1 MPPKRGSS
9 AARAFNA
16 PEPMPTRNTRSQSR
30 NAESVIDRSSLV
42 ADPVAR
48 KGAPRGVSASEAEI
62 PSSPRRN
69 EDSDDDVEVGAENGE
84 SHVVTQVSE
93 EDLEFMCQCVHKLGS
108 TTENILSHYRVF
120 GDKDKLARRAFMMDM
135 DGFAS
140 VRKQFLVDK
149 AYAPFLHWA
158 WATTRL
164 TKDELDALKVAVALA
179 NLATLLQTIWEGA
192 RKDLDEAGSPS
203 AENLRIIDEDFKDLL
218 IGNFQIDVTEA
229 VMNLALE
236 VRVAHVLAAL
246 AKANKN
252 SDARKILY
260 DIFCE
265 HREDPTSAQINAA
278 LENGPYKHFAGIDT
292 QKPDSLFR
300 EHIAV
305 FSKHIGKNNVTFSN
319 LPTLRKQY
327 PAKSLLATIQSVF
340 REFGGPIRVSRGIWK
355 QLEYREQSPNE
366 FFDAASGGEDDI
378 SSDEDES
385 QPIVRASDAE
395 AGHSLFRDQADAE
408 ALERV
413 QATADGGI
421 FAVDHGAA
429 PFPSTLSHRTADRA
443 SSTSANQHQHNKR
456 THDKATT
463 GDDDDDDDDDD
474 DIFETDTRSISEAAY
489 RKRRLI
495 QKADA
500 TRVDQEIRQQQQQQ
514 REHSPFLP
522 SSSLSTF
529 TTAVG
534 GSTQADNYARQANS
548 VVPRNDPHSSST
560 TTTTIVLADGDASS
574 RPRARP
580 LTHGGRV
587 RWSQHDDEALLASIG
602 KHYAKWADIE
612 RQANHL
618 FEHPRDQQAY
628 RDRARNLKVKYIL
641 NDEALPYGFDW
652 VTLGSKEKER
662 LLRHGKNYKRME
674 ADIDKSSGRPTNTE
688 YIPVRVRDTPRSE

>member
-1 MPPKRGSS
+1 MPPRRGSR
-9 AARAFNA
+9 AARTFTA

-30 NAESVIDRSSLV
+30 QAGPVKERSSLV

-62 PSSPRRN
+62 PTSPRRN
-69 EDSDDDVEVGAENGE
+69 EDSDDDVEVGPENGE
-84 SHVVTQVSE
+84 SHVVAQASE
-93 EDLEFMCQCVHKLGS
+93 EDLEFMCQCVYKLGS
-108 TTENILSHYRVF
+108 ATENILSHYRVF
-120 GDKDKLARRAFMMDM
+120 GDKDKLARRAFIMNMDS
-135 DGFAS
+135 FAS
-140 VRKQFLVDK
+140 VRKQFLVDE

-164 TKDELDALKVAVALA
+164 AKEELDAFKVAVILA
-179 NLATLLQTIWEGA
+179 NLATLLETIWEGA
-192 RKDLDEAGSPS
+192 WKDLDEAGSPN
-203 AENLRIIDEDFKDLL
+203 AEKLRMIDEDFKDLL
-218 IGNFQIDVTEA
+218 IGDFQIDVTEA

-260 DIFCE
+260 DIFCS
-265 HREDPTSAQINAA
+265 HRKNPTSAQINAT
-278 LENGPYKHFAGIDT
+278 LENGPYKHFVGIDS
-292 QKPDSLFR
+292 QELDSLCR
-300 EHIAV
+300 KHIAV
-305 FSKHIGKNNVTFSN
+305 FSKHIGKNSVTFSN

-327 PAKSLLATIQSVF
+327 PAKRLLASIQSVF

-355 QLEYREQSPNE
+355 QLEYRDQSPNE

-421 FAVDHGAA
+421 FAVDHSAA
-429 PFPSTLSHRTADRA
+429 PFPSALSHRTADRV
-443 SSTSANQHQHNKR
+443 SSTPANQHQRNKR
-456 THDKATT
+456 TYKATT
-463 GDDDDDDDDDD
+463 GDDYDDDDDV
-474 DIFETDTRSISEAAY
+474 FETDTRSISEAAH

-500 TRVDQEIRQQQQQQ
+500 TRVDQEIRQQQRQH
-514 REHSPFLP
+514 EHSPFLP
-522 SSSLSTF
+522 SSSLSTS

-534 GSTQADNYARQANS
+534 GSTQADKHARQANS
-548 VVPRNDPHSSST
+548 VVPRNDPRSSS
-560 TTTTIVLADGDASS
+560 TTTIVLADGDAAS

-580 LTHGGRV
+580 PMHSGRV
-587 RWSQHDDEALLASIG
+587 RWSQNDDEALLASIG

-612 RQANHL
+612 RQAKHM

-641 NDEALPYGFDW
+641 NDEPLPYGFDW
-652 VTLGSKEKER
+652 VTFGPKEKER
-662 LLRHGKNYKRME
+662 LLKHGKNYQRME

-688 YIPVRVRDTPRSE
+688 YIPVRAHDTPGSE

>member
-1 MPPKRGSS
+1 MPPKRGSR
-9 AARAFNA
+9 AARTFTA

-30 NAESVIDRSSLV
+30 QAGPVKDRSSLV

-62 PSSPRRN
+62 PTSPWRN

-84 SHVVTQVSE
+84 SHVVAQVSE

-108 TTENILSHYRVF
+108 TTEIILSHYRVF
-120 GDKDKLARRAFMMDM
+120 GDKDKLARRAFIMNMDS
-135 DGFAS
+135 FAS
-140 VRKQFLVDK
+140 VRKQFLVDE

-164 TKDELDALKVAVALA
+164 ANDELDAFKVAVMLA
-179 NLATLLQTIWEGA
+179 NLATLLETIWEGA
-192 RKDLDEAGSPS
+192 WKDLDEAGSP
-203 AENLRIIDEDFKDLL
+203 NVDKLRIIDEDFKVLL
-218 IGNFQIDVTEA
+218 IGDFQINVTEA
-229 VMNLALE
+229 FMNLALE

-246 AKANKN
+246 AKADKN

-265 HREDPTSAQINAA
+265 PRKNPTSAQINAT

-292 QKPDSLFR
+292 RELDSMCR

-327 PAKSLLATIQSVF
+327 PAKSLLASIQSVF
-340 REFGGPIRVSRGIWK
+340 REFEGLIRVSRGIWK
-355 QLEYREQSPNE
+355 QLEYRDQSPNE
-366 FFDAASGGEDDI
+366 FFDAASGGEDDS

-395 AGHSLFRDQADAE
+395 AGHSLFRDQTDAE

-413 QATADGGI
+413 QAAADGGI
-421 FAVDHGAA
+421 FAVDHSAA

-443 SSTSANQHQHNKR
+443 SSTPANQPQRNKR

-463 GDDDDDDDDDD
+463 GDDDDDDDDDV
-474 DIFETDTRSISEAAY
+474 FETDTRSISEAAH

-500 TRVDQEIRQQQQQQ
+500 TRVDQEIRQQQQRQQ
-514 REHSPFLP
+514 EHSPFLP
-522 SSSLSTF
+522 SSALSTS

-534 GSTQADNYARQANS
+534 GSTQADKHARQANS
-548 VVPRNDPHSSST
+548 IVPRNDPRST
-560 TTTTIVLADGDASS
+560 TTTTSVIVLADGDASS
-574 RPRARP
+574 RPRPRP
-580 LTHGGRV
+580 PMHSGRV
-587 RWSQHDDEALLASIG
+587 RWSQNDDEALLASIG

-641 NDEALPYGFDW
+641 NDEPLPYGFDW
-652 VTLGSKEKER
+652 VTLGPKEKER
-662 LLRHGKNYKRME
+662 LLKHGKNYKRME

-688 YIPVRVRDTPRSE
+688 YIPIRAHDTPGSE